1 MKTIFFAVTTKNVF
15 RNLFFFPGSVF
26 YRLMDTLKQRS
37 DLRIVFLFPRKD
49 YPKFADFVEPY
60 KHERCI
66 MEMVD
71 FNPKQTF
78 IQKVFYFFYS
88 YLVYTGTTKTL
99 ATMGMRVDEPP
110 AGGRWRFLLAPI
122 KVLIANTFGRSRWIR
137 EVMVPKIF
145 LHLYSGRPFK
155 NIFDTYRPDL
165 VFGTHIYGKFDM
177 QLLAE
182 AARNGVRTVGMIS
195 NWDHFDKYYLPFKVD
210 ALLAQSPQV
219 RDLAIQY
226 QWYRSEDIIVT
237 GYPHCDLITQKK
249 DAMTRAEILKSLG
262 FSPDAK
268 YIVFASGSAY
278 TADEPDIIEKILE
291 WADQNSFG
299 CNLHVVIRPYLGGR
313 GADQDFDEKKYN
325 RFHEHPRVTFYE
337 REFWGDLEKSIYFTS
352 ILRHADATVIGYS
365 TMVLEAAVLD
375 KPLISPSF
383 DGYHE
388 RPFNRSIKRFELR
401 EHFQDILKTGA
412 LKQARNFD
420 DLFRFLNEYLKN
432 PHLDAD
438 KREKLREIALYK
450 TDGKAS
456 ERVVEELLRVLKN
469 EK

>member
-26 YRLMDTLKQRS
+26 YRLVDLTKAKTDLKV
-37 DLRIVFLFPRKD
+37 VFIFPRKD

-60 KHERCI
+60 KSDRCV
-66 MEMVD
+66 MELVD
-71 FNPKQTF
+71 FDPHQTLV
-78 IQKVFYFFYS
+78 QKAFYFFYS

-110 AGGRWRFLLAPI
+110 AGGRLRLILAPM
-122 KVLIANTFGRSRWIR
+122 KVFIARTFGHSRWVR
-137 EVMVPKIF
+137 ETLVPELFLKI
-145 LHLYSGRPFK
+145 YTDRPFLDMFK
-155 NIFDTYRPDL
+155 RYAPDL
-165 VFGTHIYGKFDM
+165 VFGTHIYGKFDL

-182 AARNGVRTVGMIS
+182 AKRHGVKTMGMIS

-210 ALLAQSPQV
+210 TLLAQSPQV
-219 RDLAIQY
+219 RNLAITY
-226 QWYRSEDIIVT
+226 QWYAPENIVVT
-237 GYPHCDLITQKK
+237 GYPHCDLITNSK
-249 DAMTRAEILKSLG
+249 DAMTRSEILKRLG
-262 FSPDAK
+262 FPADAK
-268 YIVFASGSAY
+268 FIVFASGSAY

-291 WADQNSFG
+291 WADAGAFG

-313 GADQDFDEKKYN
+313 GADEDFDEKKYN
-325 RFHEHPRVTFYE
+325 RFREHPRVAFYE
-337 REFWGDLEKSIYFTS
+337 REFWGDLEKSIYFTN

-383 DGYHE
+383 DGYKE

-412 LKQARNFD
+412 LKRARNFD

-450 TDGKAS
+450 TDGKSS
-456 ERVVEELLRVLKN
+456 ERVVEMLLK
-469 EK
+469 EI